1 MKKMGIGIAALIVGC
16 CMPVEAIEGYNLV
29 GVSANQIHFNSEGPD
44 VEDNDSGSFLG
55 FGVNYLH
62 GFRLTGKLPLYLET
76 GGSMKFMF
84 YSDHQT
90 MSMKNEAGVWET
102 VEEYR
107 QRIQTVTL
115 IVPVNVAYKW
125 QINDKWALVPY
136 VGLDMKAHLSGW
148 VTDITIDENGEFRD
162 VGNLFSNGED
172 DMDGRKWRRFQL
184 GWNVGV
190 RAEYRRVFASA
201 SYGTDLTRVMDRD
214 GAHIDT
220 QNIAVTFGYKF

>member
-1 MKKMGIGIAALIVGC
+1 MKKMGIGIAVLLAGC

-29 GVSANQIHFNSEGPD
+29 GVSANQMHFNSEGPD
-44 VEDNDSGSFLG
+44 VDDDDSGSFLG

-62 GFRLTGKLPLYLET
+62 GFRLTKKLPLYLEV

-90 MSMKNEAGVWET
+90 MSMKNGAGVWET

-115 IVPVNVAYKW
+115 TVPVNVAYKW
-125 QINDKWALVPY
+125 QINDKWAVVPY

-148 VTDITIDENGEFRD
+148 VTDITIDEDGEFRD
-162 VGNLFSNGED
+162 VGNLFSDGED

-214 GAHIDT
+214 SHIDT